1 MEIKPV
7 TQATTSPIKRFL
19 TNPKA
24 AQFAQ
29 NTICAISVETTL
41 KALGRPT
48 FIYFDKNAN
57 GRSKKYA
64 ATKELLYQSFCL
76 GLYLGFINKVKKP
89 TYGFIKKLFFNTEKQ
104 QKKLDLYDSFLEKI
118 DKAPKEE
125 KKGLREELTAFL
137 LEKPDYKLG
146 KGVHELSSICST
158 VFILALCAPILSQI
172 ILHPVMDLI
181 FKKDK
186 KKETGTKAIDNQK
199 QINQVPTRNNAK
211 EISSIAEA
219 KEIEKSEA
227 EI

>member
-7 TQATTSPIKRFL
+7 TQATSPIKRLL

-89 TYGFIKKLFFNTEKQ
+89 AYKFIKNKFFNNPDQ
-104 QKKLDLYDSFLEKI
+104 LRKLDLYDSFQEKI
-118 DKAPKEE
+118 DKASKED
-125 KKGLREELTAFL
+125 KKGLREELANL
-137 LEKPDYKLG
+137 IHKNPDYKLS
-146 KGVHELSSICST
+146 KGVHELSSIGST
-158 VFILALCAPILSQI
+158 VFILALWCNF
-172 ILHPVMDLI
+172 LHNNIMHNREIHYNLT
-181 FKKDK
+181 DK
-186 KKETGTKAIDNQK
+186 FERVNVGTI
-199 QINQVPTRNNAK
+199 
-211 EISSIAEA
+211 
-219 KEIEKSEA
+219 
-227 EI
+227 